1 MKNLP
6 YFLFLIT
13 LFSNA
18 QVGIGTT
25 TPAGALDLNPAV
37 ATNYGLVPPRVVLTS
52 ILVEAPVVNP
62 QGGVLAIGTIVYNTA
77 AGGVAP
83 NNVGVGLYYWN
94 GSRWVA
100 FAGAPGGLDWSLT
113 GNSST
118 VPNVF
123 GSAATNFLGTTD
135 NVDMRI
141 QTNNTER
148 MRFRSDGNIGINSA
162 GNPATKLRV
171 VQATGASLDAI
182 SSINNDDSSGKGNA
196 FWGVNSNATGIA
208 ILGGG
213 GGTSVVP
220 TTGAGVSGSHVDG
233 YGVYASCGNGD
244 PGNNAHNGHA
254 AAGFSLDSDNNATTS
269 NNSAFAKLAGKD
281 NASPNGALAARDIL
295 YGGYFEGGVSSVNIP
310 SYSYAGIK
318 YRHSAAGGNGGM
330 TTDYKVIGNG
340 VASTLIP
347 DHDNIPR
354 VMFCPEAPEVLFE
367 DYGIGKLVNGETY
380 IKIDDILAKSMIV
393 DEKHPLKVFIQ
404 LEGDCN
410 GVFVTEKSINGFK
423 VKELNNGK
431 SNISFSWHLVGN
443 RANTKDNNG
452 KTTSEFE
459 SLRLPIG
466 PAKLKHTEV
475 TSKET
480 RKIN

>member
-6 YFLFLIT
+6 CFLLLIT

-25 TPAGALDLNPAV
+25 TPAGALDLNPTV
-37 ATNYGLVPPRVVLTS
+37 TTNYGLVAPRVALTS
-52 ILVEAPVVNP
+52 ILLEAPVVNP
-62 QGGVLAIGTIVYNTA
+62 QTGAIPTGTLVYNTA
-77 AGGVAP
+77 TAGSAP
-83 NNVGVGLYYWN
+83 NNVGPGLYYWN
-94 GSRWVA
+94 GSRWIA
-100 FAGAPGGLDWSLT
+100 FAGSPGGLDWSLT
-113 GNSST
+113 GNAST
-118 VPNVF
+118 VPNAF
-123 GSAATNFLGTTD
+123 GSAATNYLGTSD
-135 NVDMRI
+135 NVDLRI
-141 QTNNTER
+141 QTNNAER
-148 MRFRSDGNIGINSA
+148 MRFRSDGNIAINNA
-162 GNPATKLRV
+162 GNTTSKLRV
-171 VQATGASLDAI
+171 VQATGAALDAI
-182 SSINNDDSSGKGNA
+182 SSVANDDSTGKGNA
-196 FWGVNSNATGIA
+196 VWGVNSNTTGVA
-208 ILGGG
+208 ILGGAG
-213 GGTSVVP
+213 GASIIP
-220 TTGAGVSGSHVDG
+220 TLGAGVSGSHVNG
-233 YGVYASCGNGD
+233 YGIYGSCGNGD

-254 AAGFSLDSDNNATTS
+254 AAAFSLDSDNISTTS

-281 NASPNGALAARDIL
+281 NASPNGILGAQDIL
-295 YGGYFEGGVSSVNIP
+295 YGGYFEGGVTTP
-310 SYSYAGIK
+310 SYSYTGIK
-318 YRHSAAGGNGGM
+318 YRHTNAGGNNGS

-340 VASTLIP
+340 AASTLIP
-347 DHDNIPR
+347 DHNNIPR

-367 DYGIGKLVNGETY
+367 DYGIGKLANGETY

-410 GVFVTEKSINGFK
+410 GVFVTEKSIDGFK

-466 PAKLKHTEV
+466 PDKLKHTEV
-475 TSKET
+475 TSKEN